1 MSIDNRGYSLN
12 VVQAN
17 IDASTDSLG
26 VQLGRYCISRD
37 LPAQEIADYF
47 NVSKM
52 TVYRWFDGTRIPRDK
67 HKEKIMEMLQLGGVD
82 GGL

>member
-1 MSIDNRGYSLN
+1 MSIDNRGYSQN

-17 IDASTDSLG
+17 RDASTDSLG

-47 NVSKM
+47 DVSKM
-52 TVYRWFDGTRIPRDK
+52 TVYRWFDGTRTPREK
-67 HKEKIMEMLQLGGVD
+67 HQEKIMGMLVLGGVYVE
-82 GGL
+82 L